1 MRRGAMDIV
10 RAGLLAG
17 PTALAF
23 ASGGFFTG
31 ARLPAAIAAWALLA
45 LAVAVVPAP
54 VLPCGWQARAALAAL
69 ALLGAW
75 TALSTSWAPSHGA
88 ARDAVERV
96 LLYLPALAAS
106 ALAWRERREA
116 RWVEPALATGALI
129 VVGYGLAGR
138 LVPTIAHLSA
148 SLRAGGR
155 LEQPLTYW
163 NAMGALAAIGLILCA
178 RMAGDETR
186 RTDLR
191 LAAAAAAAPLGMGL
205 YLSFS
210 RGALAAFGCALV
222 VLILLVPTWPQL
234 RAAAIALE
242 AAVLGALV
250 CAPFGAVRALHGGPS
265 GSQGAIV
272 LVLLLGAMTLAAWL
286 QGLSCRE
293 DAAHGG
299 ELGLRAGARWAVL
312 ALAAALALAPY
323 AAALGER
330 GAHAGAAQ
338 ASFGATSSRFTDVG
352 SSRYSYW
359 KAAVA
364 AFGDAPLKGVGAGGY
379 ATEWLQRRTIAERV
393 RDAHSLYLQTLAEL
407 GLVGFAL
414 LAALFTA
421 VLLAARSALRADRT
435 LAAGPAAA
443 ALVWALHAGVDWD
456 WQMPAL
462 TLVAVVLTGLLLC
475 RSVPPRDA
483 AAGAAGAAERRA

>member
-1 MRRGAMDIV
+1 MRRGAMNIV
-10 RAGLLAG
+10 CAGLLAG

-31 ARLPAAIAAWALLA
+31 ARLPAAIVAWALLA
-45 LAVAVVPAP
+45 LAVVVVPAP
-54 VLPCGWQARAALAAL
+54 VLPRRGAARAALAAL

-106 ALAWRERREA
+106 ALAWRERRSA
-116 RWVEPALATGALI
+116 RWVEPALAAGALI
-129 VVGYGLAGR
+129 VVGYGLSGR
-138 LVPTIAHLSA
+138 LAPTIVHLSA
-148 SLRAGGR
+148 SPRAGGR

-178 RMAGDETR
+178 RLAGDDTR

-222 VLILLVPTWPQL
+222 VLVLLVPTWAQL

-242 AAVLGALV
+242 TAVLGALV

-265 GSQGAIV
+265 GRQGAAV
-272 LVLLLGAMTLAAWL
+272 LVLLLGAMALGAWL
-286 QGLSCRE
+286 QRLSCRE
-293 DAAHGG
+293 DTGQGG
-299 ELGLRAGARWAVL
+299 ELRLRGRARWAVI
-312 ALAAALALAPY
+312 ALAVALALAPY

-330 GAHAGAAQ
+330 GTSAGAAQ
-338 ASFGATSSRFTDVG
+338 ASFGATSARFTDVG

-359 KAAVA
+359 KVAVA
-364 AFGDAPLKGVGAGGY
+364 AFGGAPLKGVGAGGY

-407 GLVGFAL
+407 GLVGLAL
-414 LAALFTA
+414 LAALLA
-421 VLLAARSALRADRT
+421 AIALAARAALRDDRV

-462 TLVAVVLTGLLLC
+462 TLVAVVLAGVLLC
-475 RSVPPRDA
+475 RSDQPVGRDTD
-483 AAGAAGAAERRA
+483 G